1 MCDKKV
7 KQAEND
13 KSKKRCTMKLI
24 TGLILTL
31 LFTGCG
37 KTDGDTAEKN

>member
-1 MCDKKV
+1 
-7 KQAEND
+7 
-13 KSKKRCTMKLI
+13 MKLI
-24 TGLILTL
+24 TGLILILTL